1 MTTSDKTALQG
12 VKVLDFCWMAIGP
25 MTTRYL
31 SDFGA
36 SVVRVESIHRIDTLR
51 TATPHK
57 DGIPGIN
64 RSGYFANYNGGKY
77 SMALNMGQ
85 PEARELAKDLARW
98 ADVVTENFT
107 PGVMERWGLGYEDL
121 KEINP
126 RIIMFSASMQGRG
139 GPYSNHPGFGP
150 VLTALS
156 SHTHLTGWPDRTP
169 TSPYGAYTDF
179 LLPHLTVSAIA
190 AALDHRHRT
199 GQGQHLDFSQLE
211 GSFYFVAP
219 PLMDYAA
226 NDRVQTRQGNGHD
239 LYAPHNAYPCSGE
252 DRWCAIACIDEDQ
265 WSSLCTLMG
274 QPSLAKDPRFH
285 NAETRKENEE
295 ALDGIIARWTS
306 DQDPYQLMHRCQK
319 VGVPAGVVQTCE
331 DLFNDPQLQ
340 HRGHYVF
347 LDHKEIGRHAYDA
360 NCFQLSESPP
370 IYKPAPLLG
379 EHTDWVCR
387 EILGLPDS
395 RIQSLTDSGILS

>member
-1 MTTSDKTALQG
+1 MTTALEG
-12 VKVLDFCWMAIGP
+12 VKVLDFCWVAIGP

-36 SVVRVESIHRIDTLR
+36 TVVRIESIHRIDTLR

-57 DGIPGIN
+57 DGIPGTN

-77 SMALNMGQ
+77 SMALNMAE
-85 PEARELAKDLARW
+85 PRARELAKDLARW

-107 PGVMERWGLGYEDL
+107 PGIMERWGLGYENL

-126 RIIMFSASMQGRG
+126 NVIMFSASMQGRG
-139 GPYSNHPGFGP
+139 GPYSNQPGFGP

-179 LLPHLTVSAIA
+179 LLPHLTISAIA

-199 GQGQHLDFSQLE
+199 GEGQHLDFSQLE
-211 GSFYFVAP
+211 GSLYFVAP
-219 PLMDYAA
+219 AIMDYAA
-226 NDRVQTRQGNGHD
+226 NGRVQTRQGNRHP
-239 LYAPHNAYPCSGE
+239 LYAPHNAYPCRGE
-252 DRWCAIACIDEDQ
+252 DRWCAIACRSDDE
-265 WSSLCTLMG
+265 WRSLCRLMG
-274 QPSLAKDPRFH
+274 QPSVANEPRF
-285 NAETRKENEE
+285 ATMEARKENEE
-295 ALDGIIARWTS
+295 ALDTVVAGWTQ
-306 DQDPYQLMHRCQK
+306 DQDAFDLMHRCQK
-319 VGVPAGVVQTCE
+319 AGVPAGVVQTCE

-347 LDHKEIGRHAYDA
+347 LEHKEIGRHAYDA
-360 NCFQLSESPP
+360 NCFHLSESPP
-370 IYKPAPLLG
+370 TYKPAPLLG

-387 EILGLPDS
+387 EILGLSGDE
-395 RIQSLTDSGILS
+395 IKDLTEAGVLT

>member
-12 VKVLDFCWMAIGP
+12 VKVLDFCWVAIGP

-36 SVVRVESIHRIDTLR
+36 TVVRVESIHRIDTLR

-57 DGIPGIN
+57 DGVPGIN

-121 KEINP
+121 KEVNP
-126 RIIMFSASMQGRG
+126 RIILFSASMQGRG

-211 GSFYFVAP
+211 GSLYFVAP

-226 NDRVQTRQGNGHD
+226 NKPRSDSPRYGHD
-239 LYAPHNAYPCSGE
+239 LYAPHNSYPCSGE
-252 DRWCAIACIDEDQ
+252 DRWCAIS
-265 WSSLCTLMG
+265 W
-274 QPSLAKDPRFH
+274 
-285 NAETRKENEE
+285 
-295 ALDGIIARWTS
+295 
-306 DQDPYQLMHRCQK
+306 HRRR
-319 VGVPAGVVQTCE
+319 PVV
-331 DLFNDPQLQ
+331 
-340 HRGHYVF
+340 VSV
-347 LDHKEIGRHAYDA
+347 HAYGA
-360 NCFQLSESPP
+360 APPGPGPP
-370 IYKPAPLLG
+370 I
-379 EHTDWVCR
+379 
-387 EILGLPDS
+387 S
-395 RIQSLTDSGILS
+395 